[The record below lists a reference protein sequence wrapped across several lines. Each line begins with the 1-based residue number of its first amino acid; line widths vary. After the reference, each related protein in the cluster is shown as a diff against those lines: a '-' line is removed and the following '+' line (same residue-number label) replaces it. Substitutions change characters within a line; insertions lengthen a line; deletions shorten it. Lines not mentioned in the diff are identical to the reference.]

1 MSLTP
6 GSRFGAYEI
15 TAQIGVGGM
24 GEVYRARDTKLNREV
39 ALKVLPDLFA
49 NDPERLARFEREA
62 QVLASLNHPH
72 IAHIYGIEE
81 APKGQRALVL
91 ELVEGPTLADRI
103 ARGPIPLAEAIA
115 IAQQI
120 ADALDTAHEQGVI
133 HRDLKPA
140 NIKVREDGTVKVLDF
155 GLAKAMTPD
164 AASGGATGAM
174 NSPTMSARATEMGI
188 ILGTAAYMSPE
199 QAKGKSADRRADVW
213 AFGVVLF
220 EMLTGRQTFTG
231 ETPSEVMASV
241 MKEEPDWN
249 TVPASLPPSIRR
261 LLKRCLEKDPKKRL
275 SSMSDVRLELSERDT
290 PVVES
295 PVVAATRSSWLP
307 VAIATMA
314 GAAFATLAFLFV
326 VPGLRTAPH
335 REPSRVSVLGPEG
348 VTLSFDATESAISPD
363 GRSLVFTTS
372 DPSGATK
379 LWLRSLASVESR
391 AIAGTEAGHLPFWSP
406 DSRQIAFFADHKLK
420 KVPAAGG
427 TVEQLCEA
435 KDGRGGTWG
444 TQDVIVFAPAN
455 GGALQSV
462 SANGGEPKA
471 ATTLD
476 AARGETGH
484 RFPSFLPDGRHF
496 LFATLPPKSQKF
508 DIFIGAIDGTRSDAL
523 TSAEG
528 AAVYAEPGYLI
539 FPRKNVLVAQR
550 FDAGTRQL
558 SGEAVAIGD
567 APSATGAQYA
577 AGRAVSVSA
586 TGTLAYLGD
595 RLPDTKLVWFDRSG
609 RETGTL
615 AVPEG
620 RYQEISFA
628 PDGRR
633 AAIVRFASQSET
645 DIWMADTDRG
655 GANRFTSVPGL
666 NIDVVWS
673 PAGDRVLF
681 SSDRT
686 GPRDFFVK
694 PANGATPE
702 EQFYASKAEFKDS
715 RSWSSDGKSMVFEQ
729 LDPQTNRDLW
739 VLPMNSDSSTATGSG
754 QPPTAYLRTA
764 FNEQDAT
771 ISPDRKWIAYASD
784 ESGRFEVYV
793 DAFPAPRNKFKIT
806 DRGAIRAFWRKDGRE
821 LAIMSADERTV
832 LVSEI
837 GTGAEFHA
845 SVPHT
850 LFSLPKGAV
859 FATPTPDMQRVLVSV
874 AVNENVTSTLTV
886 VFDWLGAL
894 KK

>member
-1 MSLTP
+1 MALTP
-6 GSRFGAYEI
+6 GSRFGSYEI

-81 APKGQRALVL
+81 AAKGQRALVL

-103 ARGPIPLAEAIA
+103 ARGAIPLPEAIA

-155 GLAKAMTPD
+155 GLAKAMVPD
-164 AASGGATGAM
+164 SASGATGAM

-220 EMLTGRQTFTG
+220 EMITGRQTFTG

-241 MKEEPDWN
+241 MKEEPDWT
-249 TVPASLPPSIRR
+249 TVPANLPASIRR

-275 SSMSDVRLELSERDT
+275 SSMSDVRLELSEKDAASAMA
-290 PVVES
+290 PVV
-295 PVVAATRSSWLP
+295 VAKQTSWLP
-307 VAIATMA
+307 VAIATIA
-314 GAAFATLAFLFV
+314 GAAIATLAFLFV
-326 VPGLRTAPH
+326 VPSLSSVPH
-335 REPSRVSVLGPEG
+335 REPARVSVLGPEG
-348 VTLSFDATESAISPD
+348 ATLFFDAAESAISPD

-372 DPSGATK
+372 DPSGASR
-379 LWLRSLASVESR
+379 LWIRSLASLESR
-391 AIAGTEAGHLPFWSP
+391 PIAGTEGGRLPFWSP
-406 DSRQIAFFADHKLK
+406 NSRQIAFFANDKLK

-427 TVEQLCEA
+427 TVEPLCDA
-435 KDGRGGTWG
+435 KDGRGGSWG

-455 GGALQSV
+455 AGALQSV

-476 AARGETGH
+476 SARGETGH

-496 LFATLPPKSQKF
+496 LFATLPPKNQKYDLF
-508 DIFIGAIDGTRSDAL
+508 VGSLDGTRSDLLA
-523 TSAEG
+523 SAEG

-539 FPRKNVLVAQR
+539 FPRKNVLVAQA
-550 FDAGTRQL
+550 FDAGSRKL
-558 SGEAVAIGD
+558 SGEAIAIGD
-567 APSATGAQYA
+567 APSATGAQYS
-577 AGRAVSVSA
+577 AGRAVSVA
-586 TGTLAYLGD
+586 TTGTLAYLGD

-615 AVPEG
+615 PVPEG
-620 RYQEISFA
+620 RYQEIVFA

-633 AAIVRFASQSET
+633 AAIVRFGSQSET
-645 DIWMADTDRG
+645 DIWIADTERG
-655 GANRFTSVPGL
+655 GANRFTSTPGL
-666 NIDVVWS
+666 NIDVLWS
-673 PAGDRVLF
+673 PAGDRILF
-681 SSDRT
+681 SSDRS

-694 PANGATPE
+694 PANGSTPE
-702 EQFYASKAEFKDS
+702 EQFYGSKALFKDS
-715 RSWSSDGKSMVFEQ
+715 RSWSPDGKSMVFEQ

-739 VLPMNSDSSTATGSG
+739 ILPMEGDHT
-754 QPPTAYLRTA
+754 PKPYLRTA
-764 FNEQDAT
+764 FNEQAAV
-771 ISPDRKWIAYASD
+771 ISPDGKWIAYVSD
-784 ESGRFEVYV
+784 ESGRFEIYI
-793 DAFPAPRNKFKIT
+793 DAFPAPRNKFKVT
-806 DRGAIRAFWRKDGRE
+806 DRGAVGAFWRKDSRE
-821 LAIMSADERTV
+821 LATFSADGRSI
-832 LVSEI
+832 LVSEV
-837 GTGAEFHA
+837 GAGPEFHA
-845 SVPHT
+845 GT
-850 LFSLPKGAV
+850 QRQLIGLPKGAV
-859 FATPTPDMQRVLVSV
+859 FASPTPDMQRVLVSV
-874 AVNENVTSTLTV
+874 AVSDNATSTLTV